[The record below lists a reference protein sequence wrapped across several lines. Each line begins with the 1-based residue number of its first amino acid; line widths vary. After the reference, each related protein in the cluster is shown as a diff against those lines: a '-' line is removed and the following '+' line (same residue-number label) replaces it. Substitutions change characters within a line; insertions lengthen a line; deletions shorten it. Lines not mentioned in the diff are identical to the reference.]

1 MKNTLLRYM
10 RHLLLIVV
18 STLSLA
24 AGLAGFTVEHAYAA
38 TLSHATPRDFQ
49 SLDFAPDPSGA
60 EGGITLQWDPQ
71 SHQVR
76 ATGQNSTGGT
86 LTLAISQ
93 RQFSFFG
100 FGGFGSGQILTTQ
113 VSSATDFTTNP
124 VAAQGKE
131 VEACGTYMGGIN
143 DGVTTCTSFYTDGHY
158 TEPDLRAEI

>member
-1 MKNTLLRYM
+1 MKNMLLRHL

-24 AGLAGFTVEHAYAA
+24 AGLAGLTVGNAHAA
-38 TLSHATPRDFQ
+38 TLSHATARDFH

-76 ATGQNSTGGT
+76 AIGQNFSGGS
-86 LTLAISQ
+86 LTLVISQ

-100 FGGFGSGQILTTQ
+100 FGGFGPGQTLTTQ
-113 VSSATDFTTNP
+113 VSSATDFATNP
-124 VAAQGKE
+124 VDAQGKE
-131 VEACGTYMGGIN
+131 VEACGTYTGGIN
-143 DGVTTCTSFYTDGHY
+143 DGVTPCTSFYTDGHF